1 MGRLVC
7 LVLLAV
13 LLAPVVSAEEDAYD
27 REAILSLLA
36 PRRGESIADVGCGL
50 GTWSVALAKAVGSEG
65 RVYAV
70 DIDPNAV
77 AAARRRIEKEGVEN
91 VEVKVSQ
98 ADDPGLPADSV
109 DAIFLNDVIDW
120 VERSALA
127 GFLAGLRV
135 ALKTNGRLVIRDP
148 SGGPDRV
155 IAELYRAGFSL
166 VEAKIPLERAPSRSF
181 GTGWYALKVRRA
193 EVQPSILP
201 RLGRP
206 ARYRVRLQIAEELF
220 RLGLLT
226 REELR
231 AKWETIRDRPGP
243 FDPAVDEARDLTE
256 AALALDVLTEE
267 EAARVLERARGGA
280 R

>member
-1 MGRLVC
+1 MVRLVC

-13 LLAPVVSAEEDAYD
+13 LLAPAVSAEERADD
-27 REAILSLLA
+27 REAILALLA
-36 PRRGESIADVGCGL
+36 PRRGEHVADVGCGL
-50 GTWSVALAKAVGSEG
+50 GTWSVALAKAVGSG
-65 RVYAV
+65 GMVYAV
-70 DIDPNAV
+70 DIDPDAV
-77 AAARRRIEKEGVEN
+77 AAAKRRIAEEGVEN
-91 VEVKVSQ
+91 VQVNVSLP
-98 ADDPGLPADSV
+98 DDPGLPADSL

-127 GFLAGLRV
+127 GFLAGLRE
-135 ALKTNGRLVIRDP
+135 ALKSDGRLVIRDP

-206 ARYRVRLQIAEELF
+206 TRYRVRLQLAEELF
-220 RLGLLT
+220 RMGLLT
-226 REELR
+226 RKELR
-231 AKWETIRDRPGP
+231 AKWEAVRDRPGP
-243 FDPAVDEARDLTE
+243 FDPAVDEARDLV
-256 AALALDVLTEE
+256 AAARALEVLTEE
-267 EAARVLERARGGA
+267 EAAQVLERARERA

>member
-1 MGRLVC
+1 MRRFAC

-13 LLAPVVSAEEDAYD
+13 LLAPVVTAGEGSDD

-50 GTWSVALAKAVGSEG
+50 GTWAVVLAKAVGSEG
-65 RVYAV
+65 KIYAV
-70 DIDPNAV
+70 DIDPDAV
-77 AAARRRIEKEGVEN
+77 AAARRRIEKEDVTN
-91 VEVKVSQ
+91 IEVKLSFP
-98 ADDPGLPADSV
+98 DDPGLPADSV

-127 GFLAGLRV
+127 GFLAGLRE
-135 ALKTNGRLVIRDP
+135 ALKADGRLVIRDP

-166 VEAKIPLERAPSRSF
+166 VEAKIPLEQAPERSF

-206 ARYRVRLQIAEELF
+206 TRYRVRLHLAEELY
-220 RLGLLT
+220 RMGLLT

-231 AKWETIRDRPGP
+231 ARWEAIRDRPGP

-256 AALALDVLTEE
+256 AARALDVLTDE
-267 EAARVLERARGGA
+267 EAARVLERARERA

>member
-1 MGRLVC
+1 MYRFPC
-7 LVLLAV
+7 LVLLAL
-13 LLAPVVSAEEDAYD
+13 LLAPVAYAEEGSDD
-27 REAILSLLA
+27 REAILALLA
-36 PRRGESIADVGCGL
+36 PRRGEHIADVGCGL
-50 GTWSVALAKAVGSEG
+50 GTWSVVLAKAVGTEG
-65 RVYAV
+65 KVYAV
-70 DIDPNAV
+70 DIDPDAV
-77 AAARRRIEKEGVEN
+77 VAARRRIEAEGVEN
-91 VEVKVSQ
+91 VNVKVSFP
-98 ADDPGLPADSV
+98 DDPSLPADSL

-127 GFLAGLRV
+127 GFLAGLRE
-135 ALKTNGRLVIRDP
+135 ALKSDGRLVIRDP

-206 ARYRVRLQIAEELF
+206 QRYRARLQLAEELF

-231 AKWETIRDRPGP
+231 AKWETIRDLPGP
-243 FDPAVDEARDLTE
+243 FDPAVDEARDLIT
-256 AALALDVLTEE
+256 AARALDVLSEE
-267 EAARVLERARGGA
+267 EARQALERAEA